1 MVKVGSHDK
10 VEGRSKTMDE
20 YPVPVTEALVREITN
35 KIVEHFDPEKVILFG
50 SQSTGIARNDSDV
63 DLLVIMDTDESSIQ
77 RAIEVKRVCRPRF
90 VSMDVLVKTP
100 EEVETTLERGNFFLD
115 QILDQGRVLYERQ
128 S

>member
-1 MVKVGSHDK
+1 
-10 VEGRSKTMDE
+10 MDE

-50 SQSTGIARNDSDV
+50 SQSTGIARTDSDV

-77 RAIEVKRVCRPRF
+77 RAIEVKKVCRPRF

-100 EEVETTLERGNFFLD
+100 EEVETTRERGNFFLD